1 MRIIRSLADVTS
13 DDRGAI
19 AAVGNFDGVHLGHR
33 AVIGQA
39 QHAAHLAGAPAAVL
53 TFEPHPRMLFQPDA
67 PAFRLTTA
75 AARAEA
81 IAALGTNIL
90 FELGF
95 DMEFSHVSAEDFIT
109 DILHRGLGLRHVVIG
124 HDFFFGHRRR
134 GTPEMLQQYGIRLGF
149 GVSIIDPVTEEDGA
163 VYSSSRVRQCLKEG
177 DPRGA
182 AALLGRPW
190 EVAAEVIRGDQRGR
204 TIGFPTANLQL
215 EDIMHP
221 AHGVYAVRARD
232 EESDA
237 WWSGV
242 ANFGRRPTVN
252 DRGPL
257 LEVNLFDVSP
267 DLYGRQL
274 RVQFIDFIRP
284 EMKFSGL
291 DELKAQI
298 ARDADAARQTLSDQ
312 RLTE

>member
-1 MRIIRSLADVTS
+1 MRIIRSLADVTT

-19 AAVGNFDGVHLGHR
+19 AAVGNFDGVHLGHK

-39 QHAAHLAGAPAAVL
+39 QHAAQLASAPSAVL
-53 TFEPHPRMLFQPDA
+53 TFEPHPRMLFQPGA
-67 PAFRLTTA
+67 PSFRLTSA
-75 AARAEA
+75 EARAEA

-109 DILHRGLGLRHVVIG
+109 GILHKGLGLRHVVIG

-134 GTPEMLQQYGIRLGF
+134 GTPEMLQEYGIRLGF
-149 GVSIIDPVTEEDGA
+149 GVSIIDPVTEQDGA
-163 VYSSSRVRQCLKEG
+163 VYSSSRIRQCLKEG

-190 EVAAEVIRGDQRGR
+190 EVAATVVRGDQRGR

-215 EDIMHP
+215 DDIVHP

-232 EESDA
+232 EESDL

-267 DLYGRQL
+267 ELYGRKL

-298 ARDADAARQTLSDQ
+298 ARDADAARQTLS
-312 RLTE
+312 E

>member
-19 AAVGNFDGVHLGHR
+19 AAVGNFDGVHLGHK

-95 DMEFSHVSAEDFIT
+95 DAAFSQVSAEDFIT
-109 DILHRGLGLRHVVIG
+109 GILHRGLGLRHVVIG

-149 GVSIIDPVTEEDGA
+149 GVSIIDPVTESDGA
-163 VYSSSRVRQCLKEG
+163 VYSSSRVRQCLTEG

-190 EVAAEVIRGDQRGR
+190 EVMATVIRGDQRGR

-232 EESDA
+232 EESDL

-267 DLYGRQL
+267 DLYGRKL

-298 ARDADAARQTLSDQ
+298 ACDADAARQTLS
-312 RLTE
+312 E

>member
-1 MRIIRSLADVTS
+1 MRIIRSLADVTT

-19 AAVGNFDGVHLGHR
+19 AAVGNFDGVHLGHK

-39 QHAAHLAGAPAAVL
+39 QHAARLASAPSAVL

-67 PAFRLTTA
+67 PAFRLTSA

-109 DILHRGLGLRHVVIG
+109 GILHRGLGLRHVVIG

-134 GTPEMLQQYGIRLGF
+134 GTPEMLQEYGIRLGF
-149 GVSIIDPVTEEDGA
+149 GVSVIDPVTEQDGA
-163 VYSSSRVRQCLKEG
+163 VYSSSRIRQCLKEG

-190 EVAAEVIRGDQRGR
+190 DVTAMVIHGDQRGR

-215 EDIMHP
+215 EDIIHP

-232 EESDA
+232 EESGV

-267 DLYGRQL
+267 DLYGRKL

-298 ARDADAARQTLSDQ
+298 ARDADAARQTLS
-312 RLTE
+312 E

>member
-1 MRIIRSLADVTS
+1 MRIIRSLGDVTS

-19 AAVGNFDGVHLGHR
+19 AAVGNFDGVHLGHK

-39 QHAAHLAGAPAAVL
+39 QRAAHLAGVPAAVL

-67 PAFRLTTA
+67 QAFRLTSATL
-75 AARAEA
+75 RAEA
-81 IAALGTNIL
+81 IAALGVNLL

-95 DMEFSHVSAEDFIT
+95 DEAFSHLSAEDFIT
-109 DILHRGLGLRHVVIG
+109 QVLHRGLGLRHVIIG

-134 GTPEMLQQYGIRLGF
+134 GTPEMLQEFGIRLGF
-149 GVSIIDPVTEEDGA
+149 GVSVVDAVTEEDGA

-182 AALLGRPW
+182 ATLLGRPW
-190 EVAAEVIRGDQRGR
+190 EVEAEVIKGDQRGR

-215 EDIMHP
+215 ADILHP
-221 AHGVYAVRARD
+221 AHGVYAVRAWDVRGGD
-232 EESDA
+232 
-237 WWSGV
+237 WWNGV

-257 LEVNLFDVSP
+257 LEVNLFDVAP
-267 DLYGRQL
+267 DLYGRKL

-298 ARDADAARQTLSDQ
+298 ARDAEVAREKLSG
-312 RLTE
+312 

>member
-1 MRIIRSLADVTS
+1 MRIIRSLADVTT

-19 AAVGNFDGVHLGHR
+19 AAVGNFDGVHLGHK

-39 QHAAHLAGAPAAVL
+39 QHAARLAGAPSAVL

-67 PAFRLTTA
+67 PAFRLTSA

-109 DILHRGLGLRHVVIG
+109 GILHRGLGLRHVVIG

-134 GTPEMLQQYGIRLGF
+134 GTPEMLQEYGIRLGF
-149 GVSIIDPVTEEDGA
+149 GVSVIDPVTEQDGA
-163 VYSSSRVRQCLKEG
+163 VYSSSRIRQCLKEG

-190 EVAAEVIRGDQRGR
+190 DVTATVIQGDQRGR

-215 EDIMHP
+215 EDILHP

-232 EESDA
+232 EESGV

-267 DLYGRQL
+267 DLYGRKL

-298 ARDADAARQTLSDQ
+298 ARDADAARQTLS
-312 RLTE
+312 E

>member
-1 MRIIRSLADVTS
+1 MRIIRSLADVTT

-19 AAVGNFDGVHLGHR
+19 AAVGNFDGVHLGHK

-39 QHAAHLAGAPAAVL
+39 QHAARLAGAPSAVL

-67 PAFRLTTA
+67 PAFRLTSA

-109 DILHRGLGLRHVVIG
+109 GILHRGLGLRHVVIG

-134 GTPEMLQQYGIRLGF
+134 GTPEMLQEYGIRLGF
-149 GVSIIDPVTEEDGA
+149 GVSVIDPVTEQDGA
-163 VYSSSRVRQCLKEG
+163 VYSSSRIRQCLKEG

-190 EVAAEVIRGDQRGR
+190 DVTATVIHGDQRGR

-215 EDIMHP
+215 EDILHP

-232 EESDA
+232 EESDV

-267 DLYGRQL
+267 DLYGRKL

-298 ARDADAARQTLSDQ
+298 ARDADAARQTLS
-312 RLTE
+312 E

>member
-1 MRIIRSLADVTS
+1 MRIIRSLADVTT

-19 AAVGNFDGVHLGHR
+19 AAVGNFDGVHLGHK

-39 QHAAHLAGAPAAVL
+39 QHAARLAGAPSAVL

-67 PAFRLTTA
+67 PAFRLTSA

-109 DILHRGLGLRHVVIG
+109 GILHRGLGLRHVVIG

-134 GTPEMLQQYGIRLGF
+134 GTPEMLQEYGIRLGF
-149 GVSIIDPVTEEDGA
+149 GVSVIDPVTEQDGA
-163 VYSSSRVRQCLKEG
+163 VYSSSRIRQCLKEG

-190 EVAAEVIRGDQRGR
+190 DVTATVIQGDQRGR

-215 EDIMHP
+215 EDILHP

-232 EESDA
+232 EESDV

-267 DLYGRQL
+267 DLYGRKL

-298 ARDADAARQTLSDQ
+298 ARDADAARQTLS
-312 RLTE
+312 E

>member
-1 MRIIRSLADVTS
+1 MRIIRSLEDVTS

-19 AAVGNFDGVHLGHR
+19 AAVGNFDGVHLGHK
-33 AVIGQA
+33 AVIGEA
-39 QHAAHLAGAPAAVL
+39 QRAAHLAGAPAAVL

-67 PAFRLTTA
+67 PDFRLTTA
-75 AARAEA
+75 ASRAGA
-81 IAALGTNIL
+81 IGDLGINIL
-90 FELGF
+90 FELQF
-95 DMEFSHVSAEDFIT
+95 DAAFSHVSAEDFIAG
-109 DILHRGLGLRHVVIG
+109 ILHRGLGLRHVIIG

-134 GTPEMLQQYGIRLGF
+134 GTPEMLQEYGIRLGF
-149 GVSIIDPVTEEDGA
+149 GVSVIDAVTEADGA
-163 VYSSSRVRQCLKEG
+163 VYSSSRVRQCLREG

-182 AALLGRPW
+182 SALLGRPW
-190 EVAAEVIRGDQRGR
+190 EVEAEVVRGDQRGR

-215 EDIMHP
+215 DAILHP
-221 AHGVYAVRARD
+221 SHGVYAVRARD
-232 EESDA
+232 TDGGD
-237 WWSGV
+237 WWDGV

-257 LEVNLFDVSP
+257 LEVNLFDVAP
-267 DLYGRQL
+267 DLYGRRL

-298 ARDADAARQTLSDQ
+298 ARDAEAARQKLSG
-312 RLTE
+312 

>member
-1 MRIIRSLADVTS
+1 
-13 DDRGAI
+13 
-19 AAVGNFDGVHLGHR
+19 
-33 AVIGQA
+33 
-39 QHAAHLAGAPAAVL
+39 
-53 TFEPHPRMLFQPDA
+53 
-67 PAFRLTTA
+67 
-75 AARAEA
+75 
-81 IAALGTNIL
+81 
-90 FELGF
+90 
-95 DMEFSHVSAEDFIT
+95 
-109 DILHRGLGLRHVVIG
+109 VVIG

-134 GTPEMLQQYGIRLGF
+134 GTPEMLQEYGIRLGF
-149 GVSIIDPVTEEDGA
+149 GVSVIDPVTEQDGA
-163 VYSSSRVRQCLKEG
+163 VYSSSRIRQCLTEG

-190 EVAAEVIRGDQRGR
+190 EVAATVIRGDQRGR

-232 EESDA
+232 EESDL

-267 DLYGRQL
+267 DLYGRKL

-298 ARDADAARQTLSDQ
+298 ARDADAARQTLS
-312 RLTE
+312 E

>member
-1 MRIIRSLADVTS
+1 MRIIRSLADVTT

-19 AAVGNFDGVHLGHR
+19 AAVGNFDGVHLGHK

-39 QHAAHLAGAPAAVL
+39 QHAARLAGAPSAVL

-67 PAFRLTTA
+67 PAFRLTSA

-109 DILHRGLGLRHVVIG
+109 GILHRGLGLRHVVIG

-134 GTPEMLQQYGIRLGF
+134 GTPEMLQEYGIRLGF
-149 GVSIIDPVTEEDGA
+149 GVSVIDPVTEQDGA
-163 VYSSSRVRQCLKEG
+163 VYSSSRIRQCLKEG

-190 EVAAEVIRGDQRGR
+190 DVTATVIHGDQRGR

-232 EESDA
+232 EDSDV

-267 DLYGRQL
+267 DLYGRKL

-298 ARDADAARQTLSDQ
+298 ARDADAARQTLS
-312 RLTE
+312 E

>member
-1 MRIIRSLADVTS
+1 MRIIRSLADVTT

-19 AAVGNFDGVHLGHR
+19 AAVGNFDGVHLGHK

-39 QHAAHLAGAPAAVL
+39 QHAARLAGAPSAVL

-67 PAFRLTTA
+67 PAFRLTSA

-109 DILHRGLGLRHVVIG
+109 GILHRGLGLRHVVIG

-134 GTPEMLQQYGIRLGF
+134 GTPEMLQEYGIRLGF
-149 GVSIIDPVTEEDGA
+149 GVSVIDPVTEQDGA
-163 VYSSSRVRQCLKEG
+163 VYSSSRIRQCLKEG

-190 EVAAEVIRGDQRGR
+190 DVTATVIHGDQRGR

-215 EDIMHP
+215 EDILHP

-232 EESDA
+232 EESGV

-267 DLYGRQL
+267 DLYGRKL

-298 ARDADAARQTLSDQ
+298 ARDADAARQTLS
-312 RLTE
+312 E

>member
-1 MRIIRSLADVTS
+1 MRIIRSLADVTT

-19 AAVGNFDGVHLGHR
+19 AAVGNFDGVHLGHK

-39 QHAAHLAGAPAAVL
+39 QHAARLAGAPSAVL

-67 PAFRLTTA
+67 PAFRLTSA

-109 DILHRGLGLRHVVIG
+109 GILHRGLGLRHVVIG

-134 GTPEMLQQYGIRLGF
+134 GTPEMLQEYGIRLGF
-149 GVSIIDPVTEEDGA
+149 GVSVIDPVTEQDGA
-163 VYSSSRVRQCLKEG
+163 VYSSSRIRQCLKEG

-190 EVAAEVIRGDQRGR
+190 DVTATVVHGDQRGR

-232 EESDA
+232 EESDV

-267 DLYGRQL
+267 DLYGRKL

-298 ARDADAARQTLSDQ
+298 ARDADAARQTLS
-312 RLTE
+312 E

>member
-1 MRIIRSLADVTS
+1 MRIIRSIEDVTS
-13 DDRGAI
+13 NDRGAI
-19 AAVGNFDGVHLGHR
+19 AAVGNFDGVHLGHQ
-33 AVIGQA
+33 AVIGEA
-39 QHAAHLAGAPAAVL
+39 QRFARLAGAPSAVL

-67 PAFRLTTA
+67 PPFRLTDSA
-75 AARAEA
+75 GRAEA
-81 IAALGTNIL
+81 IGALGVDIL

-95 DMEFSHVSAEDFIT
+95 DEGFAHLSAEAFIS
-109 DILHRGLGLRHVVIG
+109 DILHRGFGLRHVVIG

-134 GTPEMLQQYGIRLGF
+134 GTPEMLQEYGIRLGF
-149 GVSIIDPVTEEDGA
+149 GVTIIEPVTEADGA
-163 VYSSSRVRQCLKEG
+163 VYSSTRIRQCLKEG

-190 EVAAEVIRGDQRGR
+190 EVEAKVMHGDARGR

-215 EDIMHP
+215 GDIINP
-221 AHGVYAVRARD
+221 AHGVYAVRA
-232 EESDA
+232 SDA
-237 WWSGV
+237 ASGESWNGV

-267 DLYGRQL
+267 DLYGRKL

-291 DELKAQI
+291 EELKAQI
-298 ARDADAARQTLSDQ
+298 ARDADEARRKLSG
-312 RLTE
+312 

>member
-1 MRIIRSLADVTS
+1 MRIIRSLADVTT

-19 AAVGNFDGVHLGHR
+19 AAVGNFDGVHLGHK

-39 QHAAHLAGAPAAVL
+39 QHAAQLAGAPAAVL

-67 PAFRLTTA
+67 PAFRLTSA
-75 AARAEA
+75 DARAEA

-95 DMEFSHVSAEDFIT
+95 DMEFSHVPAEDFIT
-109 DILHRGLGLRHVVIG
+109 GILHRGLGLRHVVIG

-134 GTPEMLQQYGIRLGF
+134 GTPEMLQEYGIRLGF
-149 GVSIIDPVTEEDGA
+149 GVSVIDPVTEQDGA
-163 VYSSSRVRQCLKEG
+163 VYSSSRIRQCLKEG

-190 EVAAEVIRGDQRGR
+190 DVTATVVHGDQRGR

-232 EESDA
+232 EESDV

-267 DLYGRQL
+267 DLYGRKL

-298 ARDADAARQTLSDQ
+298 ARDADAARQTLS
-312 RLTE
+312 E

>member
-1 MRIIRSLADVTS
+1 MRIIRSLEEVTS

-39 QHAAHLAGAPAAVL
+39 LHAAQLAGAPASVL

-67 PAFRLTTA
+67 AVFRLTTA
-75 AARAEA
+75 ALRAEA
-81 IAALGTNIL
+81 IAGLGINIL

-95 DMEFSHVSAEDFIT
+95 DTEFSHLSAEDFIT
-109 DILHRGLGLRHVVIG
+109 GILHRGLGLRHVIIG

-134 GTPEMLQQYGIRLGF
+134 GTPEMLQEFGIRLGF
-149 GVSIIDPVTEEDGA
+149 GVSVIDAVTERDGA
-163 VYSSSRVRQCLKEG
+163 VYSSSRVRQCLQEG

-190 EVAAEVIRGDQRGR
+190 EVEAEVVHGDRRGR

-215 EDIMHP
+215 EHVLHP

-232 EESDA
+232 TASGT
-237 WWSGV
+237 WWNGV

-257 LEVNLFDVSP
+257 LEVNLFDVAP
-267 DLYGRQL
+267 DLYGRKL

-298 ARDADAARQTLSDQ
+298 ARDVEVAREKLSD
-312 RLTE
+312 

>member
-1 MRIIRSLADVTS
+1 MRIIRSLADVTT

-19 AAVGNFDGVHLGHR
+19 AAVGNFDGVHLGHK

-39 QHAAHLAGAPAAVL
+39 QHAAQLAGAPAAVL

-67 PAFRLTTA
+67 PAFRLTSA
-75 AARAEA
+75 DARAEA

-95 DMEFSHVSAEDFIT
+95 DMEFSHVPAEDFIT
-109 DILHRGLGLRHVVIG
+109 GILHRGLGLRHVVIG

-134 GTPEMLQQYGIRLGF
+134 GTPEMLQEYGIRLGF
-149 GVSIIDPVTEEDGA
+149 GVSVIDPVTEQDGA
-163 VYSSSRVRQCLKEG
+163 VYSSSRIRQCLKEG

-190 EVAAEVIRGDQRGR
+190 DVTATVVHGDQRGR

-232 EESDA
+232 EESDV

-242 ANFGRRPTVN
+242 TNFGRRPTVN

-267 DLYGRQL
+267 DLYGRKL

-298 ARDADAARQTLSDQ
+298 ARDADAARQTLS
-312 RLTE
+312 E

>member
-1 MRIIRSLADVTS
+1 MRIIRSLADVTT

-19 AAVGNFDGVHLGHR
+19 AAVGNFDGVHLGHK

-39 QHAAHLAGAPAAVL
+39 QHAARLAGAPSAVL

-67 PAFRLTTA
+67 PAFRLTSA

-109 DILHRGLGLRHVVIG
+109 GILHRGLGLRHVVIG

-134 GTPEMLQQYGIRLGF
+134 GTPEMLQEYGIRLGF
-149 GVSIIDPVTEEDGA
+149 GVSVIDPVTEQDGA
-163 VYSSSRVRQCLKEG
+163 VYSSSRIRQCLKEG

-190 EVAAEVIRGDQRGR
+190 DVTATVIHGDQRGR

-232 EESDA
+232 EESDV

-267 DLYGRQL
+267 DLYGRKL

-298 ARDADAARQTLSDQ
+298 ARDADAARQTLS
-312 RLTE
+312 E

>member
-1 MRIIRSLADVTS
+1 MRIIRSLADVGS

-19 AAVGNFDGVHLGHR
+19 AAVGNFDGVHLGHK

-39 QHAAHLAGAPAAVL
+39 QHAARLACAPSAVL

-81 IAALGTNIL
+81 ITSLGTNIL

-95 DMEFSHVSAEDFIT
+95 DMEFSHVPAEDFIIR
-109 DILHRGLGLRHVVIG
+109 ILHQGLGLRHVVIG

-134 GTPEMLQQYGIRLGF
+134 GTPEMLQEYAIRLGF
-149 GVSIIDPVTEEDGA
+149 GVSIIDPVTEQDGA
-163 VYSSSRVRQCLKEG
+163 VYSSTRIRQCLKEG

-182 AALLGRPW
+182 AALLDRPW
-190 EVAAEVIRGDQRGR
+190 EVTATVGRGDQRGR
-204 TIGFPTANLQL
+204 QIGFPTANLQL
-215 EDIMHP
+215 EDVMHP
-221 AHGVYAVRARD
+221 AHGVYAVRARVED
-232 EESDA
+232 SSI

-267 DLYGRQL
+267 DLYDKRL

-298 ARDADAARQTLSDQ
+298 LRDANAARQTLN
-312 RLTE
+312 E

>member
-1 MRIIRSLADVTS
+1 MRIIRSLADVTT

-19 AAVGNFDGVHLGHR
+19 AAVGNFDGVHLGHK

-39 QHAAHLAGAPAAVL
+39 QHAARLAGAPSAVL

-67 PAFRLTTA
+67 PAFRLTSA
-75 AARAEA
+75 DARAEA

-95 DMEFSHVSAEDFIT
+95 DMEFSHVPAEDFIT
-109 DILHRGLGLRHVVIG
+109 GILHRGLGLRHVVIG

-134 GTPEMLQQYGIRLGF
+134 GTPEMLQEYGIRLGF
-149 GVSIIDPVTEEDGA
+149 GVSVIDPVTEQDGA
-163 VYSSSRVRQCLKEG
+163 VYSSSRIRQCLKEG

-190 EVAAEVIRGDQRGR
+190 DVTATVIHGDQRGR

-215 EDIMHP
+215 EDILHP

-232 EESDA
+232 EESDV

-267 DLYGRQL
+267 DLYGRKL

-298 ARDADAARQTLSDQ
+298 ARDADAARQTLS
-312 RLTE
+312 E

>member
-1 MRIIRSLADVTS
+1 MRIIRSLEEVTS

-19 AAVGNFDGVHLGHR
+19 AAVGNFDGVHLGHK

-39 QHAAHLAGAPAAVL
+39 LHAAQLAGAPASVL

-67 PAFRLTTA
+67 PAFRLTNA
-75 AARAEA
+75 ASRAEA
-81 IAALGTNIL
+81 IAALGINIL

-95 DMEFSHVSAEDFIT
+95 DDAFSHLPAESFIS
-109 DILHRGLGLRHVVIG
+109 DVLHRGLGLRHVIIG

-134 GTPEMLQQYGIRLGF
+134 GTPEMLQEFGIRLGF
-149 GVSIIDPVTEEDGA
+149 GVSVIDPVTEADGA

-177 DPRGA
+177 DPLGA

-190 EVAAEVIRGDQRGR
+190 EVEGEVIKGDQRGR
-204 TIGFPTANLQL
+204 TIGFPTANIQL
-215 EDIMHP
+215 EDVLHP

-232 EESDA
+232 VRTGEN
-237 WWSGV
+237 WSGV

-257 LEVNLFDVSP
+257 LEVNLFDAAP
-267 DLYGRQL
+267 ELYGRKL

-298 ARDADAARQTLSDQ
+298 ARDAEVAREKLSG
-312 RLTE
+312 

>member
-1 MRIIRSLADVTS
+1 MRIIRSLADVTT

-19 AAVGNFDGVHLGHR
+19 AAVGNFDGVHLGHK

-39 QHAAHLAGAPAAVL
+39 QHAARLAGAPSAVL

-67 PAFRLTTA
+67 PAFRLTSA
-75 AARAEA
+75 DARAEA

-109 DILHRGLGLRHVVIG
+109 GILHRGLGLRHVVIG

-134 GTPEMLQQYGIRLGF
+134 GTPEMLQEYGIRLGF
-149 GVSIIDPVTEEDGA
+149 GVSVIDPVTEQDGA
-163 VYSSSRVRQCLKEG
+163 VYSSSRIRQCLKEG

-190 EVAAEVIRGDQRGR
+190 DVTATVIHGDQRGR

-215 EDIMHP
+215 EDILHP

-232 EESDA
+232 EESDV

-267 DLYGRQL
+267 DLYGRKL

-298 ARDADAARQTLSDQ
+298 ARDADAARQTLS
-312 RLTE
+312 E

>member
-1 MRIIRSLADVTS
+1 MRIIRSLADVTT

-19 AAVGNFDGVHLGHR
+19 AAVGNFDGVHLGHK

-39 QHAAHLAGAPAAVL
+39 QHAAQLAGAPAAVL

-67 PAFRLTTA
+67 PAFRLTSA

-95 DMEFSHVSAEDFIT
+95 DSEFSHVSAEDFIT
-109 DILHRGLGLRHVVIG
+109 AILHRGLGLRHVVIG

-134 GTPEMLQQYGIRLGF
+134 GTPEMLQEYGIRLGF
-149 GVSIIDPVTEEDGA
+149 GVSVIDPVTEQDGA
-163 VYSSSRVRQCLKEG
+163 VYSSSRIRQCLKEG

-190 EVAAEVIRGDQRGR
+190 EVSATVIRGDQRGR

-232 EESDA
+232 EESDL

-257 LEVNLFDVSP
+257 LEVNLFDASP
-267 DLYGRQL
+267 DLYGRKL

-298 ARDADAARQTLSDQ
+298 ARDADAARQTLS
-312 RLTE
+312 E